1 MPTALRLFRY
11 VAIAEACSWAG
22 LLIGMFFKY
31 IADTGDLG
39 VKIFGPVHGVMFV
52 LYVAGVLAAARVERW
67 SPGVVV
73 LGLACSVPPF
83 TSLWFERRMLAR
95 HREPVAA

>member
-22 LLIGMFFKY
+22 LLIGMYFKY
-31 IADTGDLG
+31 VAATGDLG
-39 VKIFGPVHGVMFV
+39 VKIFGPIHGALFV
-52 LYVAGVLAAARVERW
+52 LYVAGVFAAARVARW
-67 SPGVVV
+67 SLGTIV
-73 LGLACSVPPF
+73 LGLACAVPPF

-95 HREPVAA
+95 FREPVAA